1 MFVHHL
7 EDVPLDRHVELGQ
20 VDPDVHGGAAL
31 VGLVGGGAGWVD
43 LLLVAEI
50 DLEWA
55 EDD

>member
-43 LLLVAEI
+43 LLLVPEI
-50 DLEWA
+50 DLELA